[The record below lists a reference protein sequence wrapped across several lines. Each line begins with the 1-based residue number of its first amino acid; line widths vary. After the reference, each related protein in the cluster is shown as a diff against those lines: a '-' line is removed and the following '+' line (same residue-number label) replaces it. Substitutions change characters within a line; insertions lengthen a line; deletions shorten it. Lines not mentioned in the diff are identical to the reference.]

1 MKHHKFLVTF
11 SLLTTAV
18 FMSLST
24 LNPHATNGGFRHLAC
39 GSFVAGSY
47 LTTIT
52 NESTGENAYRSL
64 ITIFSDHNMSVIDAA
79 EGGCASNFS
88 DQQGTWKC
96 TGRRMI
102 TATALDFGFPDA
114 SIARLDYEAAFA
126 GQDVE
131 AQKVKG
137 TIEVNLFF
145 DPMADPF
152 SHDADLVQ
160 KLTFTGQRVKTD

>member
-39 GSFVAGSY
+39 GNFVTGSY

-52 NESTGENAYRSL
+52 NDNTGEIAARSL
-64 ITIFSDHNMSVIDAA
+64 INIFSDHNMSVVDAT
-79 EGGCASNFS
+79 EGGSAANIS

-96 TGRRMI
+96 IGRREI
-102 TATALDFGFPDA
+102 TATVLDFGFPDA

-152 SHDADLVQ
+152 SDDADLVQ
-160 KLTFTGQRVKTD
+160 KFTFTGKRVTTD